1 MSGDDA
7 VAYTLRIHREPGELL
22 WAEIAELPGV
32 FASGADLD
40 ELREAL
46 AEAIGMYLSSPERP
60 VRVQLDEH
68 VSESV
73 EEQRVLAHATR
84 AA

>member
-1 MSGDDA
+1 MSNDDA
-7 VAYTLRIHREPGELL
+7 TVYTLRIRREPGQDL
-22 WAEIAELPGV
+22 WAEIAELPGC
-32 FASGADLD
+32 FASGQDLD

-46 AEAIGMYLSSPERP
+46 AEAIALYLSTPDHR

-68 VSESV
+68 VSDSV
-73 EEQRVLAHATR
+73 EEQRVTAHAMR